1 MLSCLGRKLRVN
13 SLSCSLVRNR
23 SCNTQGLESVFL
35 FPGQGSQEVGMCR
48 ESLRESSVREMFDEA
63 SEVLGYDLARVCMDG
78 PADEL
83 NRTAVCQPA
92 AVVASLTAA
101 WKYSLQ
107 NGGPS
112 WPSLRVAGFSVG
124 EITSLI
130 YTKSISFKA
139 GMQLIQARGRAMQD
153 ASDRFPGAILSVRGL
168 KHVDVIDLCR
178 RCKEETRLESIAPC
192 NSPDSLYLGISSF
205 LAREAFTVAGHS
217 QLVDMAEGCA
227 ADMGAFHT
235 PLMAS
240 AQEAVRS
247 VLDSVVVSMP
257 RCPVYSNVTG
267 LPFTCPDDIRQR
279 LVEQLVLPVLWSAIV
294 ADLLAA
300 ASTSTRYIELGPGRS
315 LTASLV
321 LNKRALSRRCVNI
334 HAN

>member
-1 MLSCLGRKLRVN
+1 
-13 SLSCSLVRNR
+13 
-23 SCNTQGLESVFL
+23 
-35 FPGQGSQEVGMCR
+35 
-48 ESLRESSVREMFDEA
+48 
-63 SEVLGYDLARVCMDG
+63 
-78 PADEL
+78 
-83 NRTAVCQPA
+83 
-92 AVVASLTAA
+92 
-101 WKYSLQ
+101 
-107 NGGPS
+107 
-112 WPSLRVAGFSVG
+112 
-124 EITSLI
+124 
-130 YTKSISFKA
+130 
-139 GMQLIQARGRAMQD
+139 MQLIQARGRAMQD

-227 ADMGAFHT
+227 ADMGASVLQRLSVAGAFHT